1 MAASRLSAMALLG
14 VLVTAAIPA
23 MSMSGCGD
31 AKVAGAG
38 VGGSSGGS
46 AGGGRGGSAG
56 GAGPST
62 DGPVFEVSSPETPAG
77 GNDAAGGTG
86 AVCAENTVTAQRTP
100 VDLLLL
106 IDASDS
112 MATAGAGT
120 MMSKYQLVR
129 QALLRFTRDPASAG
143 LGIGVQFFPLPG
155 PGSGCQSDVDCG
167 YVSSPTT
174 PVCQPVNACA
184 DSVAAGLTRS
194 CRAGGGCG
202 GSTCVPLGR
211 CTKSLLDCTNVGQAC
226 PGGMAGDTCT
236 GFGKSCTL
244 VDSLSGC
251 AQALYEQPFV
261 PIATLPTP
269 GERLVSWGLGVRSPS
284 GATPLRSAVAGAL
297 TFFARHLSQN
307 AGRKGVMVL
316 ASDGAPSPGCPN
328 NTIPATAKLLS
339 DARLP
344 TAMPAIDTYVVGVY
358 TPTDGSERMAL
369 EALATAGGTGMPL
382 VIAPN
387 EDLNQRFFETLN
399 RIRGQSLPCELLIPA
414 PSAGA
419 GPLDLNKVNLRFRGA
434 SGDEDVLYTGSAA
447 RCDPVR
453 GGWYYD
459 VDPATGG
466 MPTKIIVC
474 EATCKKWKGDAN
486 ASVDLRVG
494 CRTRVID

>member
-56 GAGPST
+56 GAGPNT

-112 MATAGAGT
+112 MAAPGAGT

-155 PGSGCQSDVDCG
+155 PGSGCQTDVDCG
-167 YVSSPTT
+167 YISSPTT

-184 DSVAAGLTRS
+184 DSVAAGQTRS
-194 CRAGGGCG
+194 CSAGGGCG

-211 CTKSLLDCTNVGQAC
+211 CSEEPARLHQRRPGLPRGHGRRHVHRFRQELHPCRLPVRLRTGALRATLRPHRHAC
-226 PGGMAGDTCT
+226 PRRANG
-236 GFGKSCTL
+236 
-244 VDSLSGC
+244 
-251 AQALYEQPFV
+251 
-261 PIATLPTP
+261 
-269 GERLVSWGLGVRSPS
+269 W
-284 GATPLRSAVAGAL
+284 
-297 TFFARHLSQN
+297 
-307 AGRKGVMVL
+307 
-316 ASDGAPSPGCPN
+316 
-328 NTIPATAKLLS
+328 
-339 DARLP
+339 
-344 TAMPAIDTYVVGVY
+344 
-358 TPTDGSERMAL
+358 
-369 EALATAGGTGMPL
+369 
-382 VIAPN
+382 
-387 EDLNQRFFETLN
+387 
-399 RIRGQSLPCELLIPA
+399 
-414 PSAGA
+414 SAGA
-419 GPLDLNKVNLRFRGA
+419 WACAPRR
-434 SGDEDVLYTGSAA
+434 AA
-447 RCDPVR
+447 RPCAQP
-453 GGWYYD
+453 W
-459 VDPATGG
+459 PA
-466 MPTKIIVC
+466 
-474 EATCKKWKGDAN
+474 
-486 ASVDLRVG
+486 R
-494 CRTRVID
+494 